1 MTFKSV
7 MFSTLMRRIVKGLLL
22 GASASLKLWAQEPA
36 TAPVAARDLARGT
49 ILVAADVRA
58 DSLQAAQLTGW
69 EVRRVIK
76 AGEAIKAPAVTA
88 PALVTANGPVTLE
101 ATVNGVRISRAAT
114 ALARGTLGDRIPIR
128 LDSQRTI
135 TAIVSGRGTVRTANG
150 TD

>member
-1 MTFKSV
+1 MTFQRV

-22 GASASLKLWAQEPA
+22 GASASLKLWAQAPA
-36 TAPVAARDLARGT
+36 SAPVAVRDLARGT
-49 ILVAADVRA
+49 IIVAADLRA
-58 DSLQAAQLTGW
+58 DSAQVAALTGW

-76 AGEAIKAPAVTA
+76 AGEVIKVPAITA

-101 ATVNGVRISRAAT
+101 ATVNGVRISRTAT
-114 ALARGTLGDRIPIR
+114 ALARGTMGDRIQIR

-135 TAIVSGRGTVRTANG
+135 TAIVSGRGTVRTAQG